1 MATTS
6 SNVSALRASFLAVN
20 IIAKVKKSFAL
31 TEESILPGAED
42 SFHELL
48 GEAAVQKV
56 ACLPLLT
63 SIITRWTDEI
73 AEDTEALIRED

>member
-6 SNVSALRASFLAVN
+6 SNVSALRASFLVVN
-20 IIAKVKKSFAL
+20 IIAKVKKSFTL

-42 SFHELL
+42 SFCALL

-56 ACLPLLT
+56 APFPILSST
-63 SIITRWTDEI
+63 IARWIGEK
-73 AEDTEALIRED
+73 AEDIETQF